1 VRPPDDIEI
10 ETDTWEP
17 PNRDAE
23 AMEVDDDNKP
33 IEDNMDPTGDKD
45 VTVVFASAWSHTG
58 TCERQSQAPA
68 DMQPKLLHFEE
79 KDINNEKDVF
89 EHLLPMR
96 FVEEVM

>member
-58 TCERQSQAPA
+58 TCERQSQDPV

-79 KDINNEKDVF
+79 KDIN
-89 EHLLPMR
+89 MR
-96 FVEEVM
+96 RMCLDIYCQ